1 MTYSYDNAYQLTRE
15 RRSGANAY
23 DVTYSYDP
31 VGNRLTKLEGGVTTS
46 YSYDEASQLT
56 VEWTPSARTT
66 YSYDAN
72 GNTQVINAAGSLTT
86 HTWDLEDR
94 MTKVEVAGGAVNT
107 MTYDGDGRRRRTED
121 SDGLRN
127 VIWDQENIA
136 LETDSGN
143 STVAQYTL
151 APQGYGNLISQRRSG
166 ATSHYHF
173 DALGSTRVLTN
184 SAQTPTDTADYR
196 AFGQPNASSGS
207 TVNPFR
213 WGGRTGYY
221 RQGDSADYWLR
232 ARIYRDLAGRF
243 LSQDPIRAGVN
254 PFRWPGNNPV
264 MLADPS
270 GLQGQCGRPGG
281 ACPYHGPS
289 AQGWEPAG
297 GGGGEGGHPHRHPCT
312 PKSGCERRLTKD
324 DWYIMCRCK
333 EPDKRNWRCRCPHPE
348 KWPRPPQAGMVQLVH
363 VETCKSCSEKNAPC
377 KCHFQ
382 LWRVPILPPRRGR
395 RGQPFREEIVDGLC
409 KPCGGGGG
417 GDGPDDDGPNGGKG
431 WVLFWLGGVA
441 DITPNLL
448 GNISAAIVTLRDAGY
463 NAEYVGRTRAELR
476 AANVHRQLAGLW
488 AGAHGGCERPT
499 RGDSCHLNPIVVGER
514 AYFVEGPRPVYGND
528 WLRVDA
534 SSSSGFVALYA
545 IHCLGGLDLS
555 DQDLVR
561 QWYAMRIGQPVAK
574 VHLCD
579 YKNVPEGTQPSG
591 SCYAYAESI
600 DAFVEELT

>member
-1 MTYSYDNAYQLTRE
+1 MTKFVRDSERVLVETDSGGTTQAHYTVVGGGWFDRLLSL
-15 RRSGANAY
+15 RRSGASRFYHLDALGSA
-23 DVTYSYDP
+23 D
-31 VGNRLTKLEGGVTTS
+31 RLT
-46 YSYDEASQLT
+46 DASQ
-56 VEWTPSARTT
+56 
-66 YSYDAN
+66 
-72 GNTQVINAAGSLTT
+72 
-86 HTWDLEDR
+86 
-94 MTKVEVAGGAVNT
+94 AV
-107 MTYDGDGRRRRTED
+107 
-121 SDGLRN
+121 
-127 VIWDQENIA
+127 
-136 LETDSGN
+136 TDSYLHKAFGILVTSSG
-143 STVAQYTL
+143 STVNPFRFVAAY
-151 APQGYGNLISQRRSG
+151 GYYRDSSTGLMQLGVRYYR
-166 ATSHYHF
+166 
-173 DALGSTRVLTN
+173 DAVGSTRVLTN

-196 AFGQPNASSGS
+196 AFGQPNASTGS
-207 TVNPFR
+207 TTNPFR
-213 WGGRTGYY
+213 WGGRMGYY
-221 RQGDSADYWLR
+221 RQADSADYWLR
-232 ARIYRDLAGRF
+232 ARIYRDLAARF
-243 LSQDPIRAGVN
+243 LSTDPLRRGN
-254 PFRWPGNNPV
+254 PYSWPGNSPV